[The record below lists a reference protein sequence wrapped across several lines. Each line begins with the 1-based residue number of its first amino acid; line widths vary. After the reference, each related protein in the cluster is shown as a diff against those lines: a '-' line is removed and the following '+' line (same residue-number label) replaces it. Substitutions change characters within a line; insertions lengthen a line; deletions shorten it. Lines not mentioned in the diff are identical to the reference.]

1 MRNEIT
7 RGMKDSIPICAGY
20 LAVGFTFGMAAAA
33 QGINAFGS
41 GLICFT
47 NVTSAGQFAGLTVI
61 AAGAPLIEMALT
73 QLIIN
78 MRYVLMSISLSQKL
92 DASVKWYE
100 KCIMACG
107 VTDEVF
113 ALVSTQKGKVNK
125 YYIYGLI
132 FCCILAWTCGGF
144 FGAFASNALPT
155 IVSSALGI
163 AIYGMFMAIIIPAA
177 REERPV
183 TAVIII
189 AAILSSL
196 MEWAPVLRDV
206 SPGMAI
212 IICTVLAATAGAI
225 IHPVEEEEAA

>member
-61 AAGAPLIEMALT
+61 AAGAPLIEMVLT

-92 DASVKWYE
+92 DVSVKWYE

-212 IICTVLAATAGAI
+212 IVCTVLAATAGAI

>member
-1 MRNEIT
+1 MKYEIT

-33 QGINAFGS
+33 QGISAFGS
-41 GLICFT
+41 GLISFT

-92 DASVKWYE
+92 DPSVKWYQ

-113 ALVSTQKGKVNK
+113 ALVSTKKGKVNK

-144 FGAFASNALPT
+144 FGAFASNALPDF
-155 IVSSALGI
+155 ISSALGI
-163 AIYGMFMAIIIPAA
+163 AIYGMFLAIIIPPAKT
-177 REERPV
+177 ERPV
-183 TAVIII
+183 TAVILI
-189 AAILSSL
+189 AATLSCIL
-196 MEWAPVLRDV
+196 EWVPVLKEI

-212 IICTVLAATAGAI
+212 IICTVAAAAAGAI
-225 IHPVEEEEAA
+225 IHPVESEAAA